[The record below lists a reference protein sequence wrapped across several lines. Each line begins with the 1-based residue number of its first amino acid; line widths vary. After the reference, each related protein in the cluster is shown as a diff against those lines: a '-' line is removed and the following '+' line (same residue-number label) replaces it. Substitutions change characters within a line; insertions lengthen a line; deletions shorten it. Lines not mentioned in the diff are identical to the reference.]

1 MLHLSPFLSFL
12 PFLLTST
19 FFTPTHSDHEREQN
33 VRERERE
40 RELLYGRR
48 EERRKRGFWKVP
60 SSQHQRLR
68 STIIR
73 GPMKLKFCREV
84 HNT

>member
-40 RELLYGRR
+40 SCCMEEEKR
-48 EERRKRGFWKVP
+48 EENVGSGKFRPVSINGSDRR
-60 SSQHQRLR
+60 SSVVR
-68 STIIR
+68 
-73 GPMKLKFCREV
+73 
-84 HNT
+84 